1 MRERRRADYLGKV
14 RTAQLTFY
22 TFCRQIWLKYTMATD
37 TSLDHDHHVYKD
49 DKDLPFT
56 YDGNY
61 AFIGEKVERVKRV
74 SGSADNMLYARKTIT
89 IEEPDKR
96 ALLQE
101 ARILHRARHGH
112 VVKLIMTYFF
122 EPAQHT
128 FFAIIMERADGNLD
142 AYLTGKM
149 SRKKTGSLSR
159 WFGCLAG
166 VVAYIHG
173 LGIRHRDIKP
183 TNILIKDEQVL
194 LTDFGISKMGLGKT
208 MPTTVP
214 AFPRARTEGYCAPEV
229 EAGSTRGRSAD
240 IFSLGAVFLEM
251 LIAYSYPD
259 LRQDL
264 EEVLT
269 SRGNRSYA
277 KAVDLVHQLMDDIE
291 ERGPEKWSLK
301 VLTYCRRMLHEERD
315 QRPLADELDSTWS
328 CLLPADKPLVP
339 CRCAVVVATTQ
350 DDEIVGLCKKGS
362 FHELQTL
369 LDSGANSNAVGAI
382 HQASAR
388 GFAEIVQLFLD
399 RRVNVNL
406 QDYSQQTPLHCAAG
420 YGYQDIV
427 GMLLRKDA
435 NVDVRDDEGQTALH
449 YAAGQGHL
457 CIVEMLMG
465 RGADVQATNDEGRT
479 PLHMAA
485 RRGHEKVV
493 RLLVEETANT
503 KTADFQGRTALHFA
517 AGYGSEEVVRRLME
531 TLINDTID
539 SQDEYGQTA
548 LHFAIRGRRVGGKY
562 NAVRKLL
569 KDTEANHQ
577 SR

>member
-1 MRERRRADYLGKV
+1 
-14 RTAQLTFY
+14 
-22 TFCRQIWLKYTMATD
+22 MA
-37 TSLDHDHHVYKD
+37 SLDHDHHVYRE

-56 YDGNY
+56 YDGND
-61 AFIGEKVERVKRV
+61 AKIDGNVDRVKRV
-74 SGSADNMLYARKTIT
+74 AGSADNMLYARKTIT

-101 ARILHRARHGH
+101 ARILHCARHKH
-112 VVKLIMTYFF
+112 VVKLITTYFY
-122 EPAQHT
+122 EPAQFT
-128 FFAIIMERADGNLD
+128 RFTIIMDLADGNLD
-142 AYLTGKM
+142 AYLIGKVNP
-149 SRKKTGSLSR
+149 KKTRSLAR
-159 WFGCLAG
+159 WFGCLVG
-166 VVAYIHG
+166 VVAHIHG

-183 TNILIKDEQVL
+183 TNILVKDEQVL

-259 LRQDL
+259 MREDL

-269 SRGNRSYA
+269 SRGNRSRGNRSYA
-277 KAVDLVHQLMDDIE
+277 ETADRVYQLMDDIQ
-291 ERGPEKWSLK
+291 ERRPEKWFLG
-301 VLTYCRRMLHEERD
+301 VLSYCRKMLHEERD
-315 QRPLADELDSTWS
+315 QRPLADELESAWS
-328 CLLPADKPLVP
+328 YLLPADKPLVP
-339 CRCAVVVATTQ
+339 CRCSVAVATTQ
-350 DDEIVGLCKKGS
+350 DDEIVVLCKKGS
-362 FHELQTL
+362 VQELQIM

-399 RRVNVNL
+399 HHVNVNL
-406 QDYSQQTPLHCAAG
+406 QDYSQQTALHCAAG
-420 YGYQDIV
+420 YGYKNIV

-435 NVDVRDDEGQTALH
+435 NVGVKDYEGQTALH

-457 CIVEMLMG
+457 CIAEMLIG
-465 RGADVQATNDEGRT
+465 RGADVQATDDEGRA

-485 RRGHEKVV
+485 RRGHGEVV
-493 RLLVEETANT
+493 RLLLENIADT
-503 KTADFQGRTALHFA
+503 KTADSQGRTALHFA

-531 TLINDTID
+531 TPINDTID
-539 SQDEYGQTA
+539 VQDHNGQTA
-548 LHFAIRGRRVGGKY
+548 LQFAIRGKQIGGKY
-562 NAVRKLL
+562 NAVRELL
-569 KDTEANHQ
+569 RNAEADLTGKGSRKIESIVVFASQ
-577 SR
+577 SG